1 MRRSALALDASGNAK
16 YPGCVSSTSFAV
28 DLQDIHF
35 VLFDQLEMQRKLAQ
49 HGRYAE
55 LDRDVYEAT
64 LAEAKRLAEE
74 VLGPINKTGDRVG
87 CKLDG
92 EGNVTTPPGYKEAWK
107 ILAEGGWVA
116 VSAPSEL
123 GGGGMPF
130 TMAMI
135 VNEILCGASMAFMM
149 YPGLT
154 AGAARVIL
162 LHAPERLREP
172 FARNMFSGKWGG
184 TMCLTEAGAGSSVGD
199 NRCKATPTDDPEVY
213 LLEGEKIFISGGDQD
228 LTENIVHLVLA
239 RTPNAGRGTKGL
251 SLFVVPKFLTDE
263 TGALGERN
271 GAHVLGIEHKMG
283 INGNATCTLGLGVRG
298 PCKGWLVGQENQGI
312 ELMFLMMNEA
322 RIGVAAQ
329 GQAIAAAAYGFAR
342 TYAKDRIQGQALRDG
357 KNPDAPPVAI
367 VAHPDVRRMLMLQKV
382 YSETMRSLLC
392 KLALDFDLA
401 HEASD
406 EGERE
411 RLKGR
416 VDLLTP
422 IVKATCTD
430 LGFEVA
436 TLAVQ
441 TYGGYGYIGEY
452 PVEQLVRDAKI
463 TSIYEGTNGI
473 QAMDLV
479 GRKLRIGG
487 GALFIEW
494 MNEANAT
501 LEGAAKAGFG
511 GAAEALG
518 KAVQMLAGSAMH
530 LAGLGKAR
538 KVEAAMLQASPF
550 LRMFGTVLL
559 GMEAIEQ
566 AVVARRL
573 ASERGESALFTGKLR
588 NLEFFVATLLPQA
601 IALGKTVQSGDES
614 CLDPSLF

>member
-1 MRRSALALDASGNAK
+1 M
-16 YPGCVSSTSFAV
+16 SSTSFAV

-35 VLFDQLEMQRKLAQ
+35 VLFDQLGMDRKLAQ
-49 HGRYAE
+49 HGKFAD

-64 LAEAKRLAEE
+64 LTETKRIAEE
-74 VLGPINKTGDRVG
+74 VLGPINRIGDRVG
-87 CKLDG
+87 CKLDD
-92 EGNVTTPPGYKEAWK
+92 EGNVTTPPGYREAWRT
-107 ILAEGGWVA
+107 LAEGGWVA
-116 VSAPSEL
+116 VSAPAEL

-162 LHAPERLREP
+162 EHGPAALRET

-184 TMCLTEAGAGSSVGD
+184 TMCLTESGAGSSVGD
-199 NRCKATPTDDPEVY
+199 NRSKATPTDEPGVY
-213 LLEGEKIFISGGDQD
+213 LIEGEKIFISGGDQD
-228 LTENIVHLVLA
+228 FTENIVHLVLA

-251 SLFVVPKFLTDE
+251 SLFMVPKFHVHAD
-263 TGALGERN
+263 GSLGERN

-283 INGNATCTLGLGVRG
+283 INGNATCTLGFGVRG
-298 PCKGWLVGQENQGI
+298 PCRGWLVGEENQGI
-312 ELMFLMMNEA
+312 ALMFLMMNEA

-329 GQAIAAAAYGFAR
+329 GQAIAAAAYGYAR
-342 TYAKDRIQGQALRDG
+342 VYAKDRVQGQALREA
-357 KNPDAPPVAI
+357 KNPEAPSVPI
-367 VAHPDVRRMLMLQKV
+367 VQHPDVRRMLMLQKV

-392 KLALDFDLA
+392 KLALYFDLM
-401 HEASD
+401 HEAAD
-406 EGERE
+406 PAERE

-416 VDLLTP
+416 VDLWTP
-422 IVKATCTD
+422 IVKATCAD

-494 MNEANAT
+494 MNEAN
-501 LEGAAKAGFG
+501 GALSQAGDAGFVAQAG
-511 GAAEALG
+511 ALG
-518 KAVQMLAGSAMH
+518 KAVQQLAGAAMH

-538 KVEAAMLQASPF
+538 KVEAAMAQAYPF

-559 GMEAIEQ
+559 GMEALEQ
-566 AVVARRL
+566 AVVAQRL
-573 ASERGESALFTGKLR
+573 AAERGPSPLLTGKLR
-588 NLEFFVATLLPQA
+588 NLDFFVASLLPQA
-601 IALGKTVQSGDES
+601 IGLGKSITSGDES
-614 CLDPSLF
+614 CLDPELFE

>member
-1 MRRSALALDASGNAK
+1 M
-16 YPGCVSSTSFAV
+16 SSTSFAV

-35 VLFDQLEMQRKLAQ
+35 VLFDQLEMDRKLGQ
-49 HGRYAE
+49 HGKYAD
-55 LDRDVYEAT
+55 LDREVYAAT
-64 LAEAKRLAEE
+64 LTETKRIAEE
-74 VLGPINKTGDRVG
+74 VLGPINKSGDRVG

-92 EGNVTTPPGYKEAWK
+92 DGNVTTPPGYKEAWRT
-107 ILAEGGWVA
+107 LADGGWIA
-116 VSAPSEL
+116 VSAPAEL

-135 VNEILCGASMAFMM
+135 VNEVLCGACMAFMM

-162 LHAPERLREP
+162 EHAPERLREP

-199 NRCKATPTDDPEVY
+199 NRSKATPTDEPGVY
-213 LLEGEKIFISGGDQD
+213 LIEGEKIFISGGDQD
-228 LTENIVHLVLA
+228 FTENIVHLVLA

-251 SLFVVPKFLTDE
+251 SLFMVPKFLVDADGQL
-263 TGALGERN
+263 GARN

-283 INGNATCTLGLGVRG
+283 INGNATCTLGLGMRG
-298 PCKGWLVGQENQGI
+298 PCRGWLVGEENQGI

-329 GQAIAAAAYGFAR
+329 GQAIAAAAYGYAR
-342 TYAKDRIQGQALRDG
+342 VYAKDRIQGQPLRDA
-357 KNPDAPPVAI
+357 KNPDAAPVAI
-367 VAHPDVRRMLMLQKV
+367 VQHPDVRRMLMLQKV
-382 YSETMRSLLC
+382 HSETMRSLLC
-392 KLALDFDLA
+392 KVALYFDLM
-401 HEASD
+401 HEAED
-406 EGERE
+406 PAERE
-411 RLKGR
+411 RLKAR
-416 VDLLTP
+416 VDLWTP
-422 IVKATCTD
+422 IVKAMCSD

-494 MNEANAT
+494 MNEAM
-501 LEGAAKAGFG
+501 AAVEKA
-511 GAAEALG
+511 AADYKVPAEALG
-518 KAVQMLAGSAMH
+518 KAVQQLAGAAMH

-538 KVEAAMLQASPF
+538 KVEAAMMQAYPF

-559 GMEAIEQ
+559 GLEALEQ

-573 ASERGESALFTGKLR
+573 AGERGDSPLYTGKQR
-588 NLEFFVATLLPQA
+588 NLEFYVTTLLPHA
-601 IALGKTVQSGDES
+601 TALGKSITSGDES
-614 CLDPSLF
+614 CLDPALFG

>member
-1 MRRSALALDASGNAK
+1 M
-16 YPGCVSSTSFAV
+16 SSTSFAV
-28 DLQDIHF
+28 DLNDIHF
-35 VLFDQLEMQRKLAQ
+35 VLFDQLAMDQELGR

-55 LDRDVYEAT
+55 LDREVYEAT
-64 LAEAKRLAEE
+64 LTETKRLAEE
-74 VLGPINKTGDRVG
+74 VLGPVNRSGDREG

-92 EGNVTTPPGYKEAWK
+92 DGNVTTPSGYKEAWK
-107 ILAEGGWVA
+107 ILAEGGWIA

-123 GGGGMPF
+123 GGGGLPF

-154 AGAARVIL
+154 AGAARVI
-162 LHAPERLREP
+162 HAHGPESMRDMYAQR
-172 FARNMFSGKWGG
+172 MFSGQWGG
-184 TMCLTEAGAGSSVGD
+184 TMCLTESGAGSSVGD
-199 NRCKATPTDDPEVY
+199 NRCKAIPTDEPGRY

-239 RTPNAGRGTKGL
+239 RTPDATRGTKGL
-251 SLFVVPKFLTDE
+251 SLFMVPKFLVDANGQL
-263 TGALGERN
+263 GARN

-283 INGNATCTLGLGVRG
+283 IHGNATCTLGLGARG
-298 PCKGWLVGQENQGI
+298 PCVGYLVGQENQGI

-329 GQAIAAAAYGFAR
+329 GQAIAAAAYSYALSYAR
-342 TYAKDRIQGQALRDG
+342 ERLQGQSLRDY
-357 KNPDAPPVAI
+357 KNPNAPPVAI
-367 VAHPDVRRMLMLQKV
+367 VQHPDVRRMLMLQKV

-392 KLALDFDLA
+392 KLALYFDLM
-401 HEASD
+401 HEAADPD
-406 EGERE
+406 ERA
-411 RLKGR
+411 RLQGR
-416 VDLLTP
+416 VDLWTP

-463 TSIYEGTNGI
+463 ASIYEGTNGI
-473 QAMDLV
+473 QALDLV

-494 MNEANAT
+494 MNAANTTIEVATEAGLGDAAT
-501 LEGAAKAGFG
+501 
-511 GAAEALG
+511 ALG

-538 KVEAAMLQASPF
+538 KLEAAMLQATPF

-559 GMEAIEQ
+559 GLEALEQ
-566 AVVARRL
+566 AVVARRV
-573 ASERGESALFTGKLR
+573 AAERGDSPLLAGKQR
-588 NLEFFVATLLPQA
+588 NLEFFITALLPQA
-601 IALGKTVQSGDES
+601 IALGKTVQSNDES
-614 CLDPSLF
+614 CLDPQLFGG

>member
-1 MRRSALALDASGNAK
+1 M
-16 YPGCVSSTSFAV
+16 
-28 DLQDIHF
+28 
-35 VLFDQLEMQRKLAQ
+35 LFDQLQMDQKLAQ
-49 HGRYAE
+49 HGKYAD
-55 LDRDVYEAT
+55 LDREVYEAT
-64 LAEAKRLAEE
+64 LAESKRLAEE

-107 ILAEGGWVA
+107 TLADGGWVA

-162 LHAPERLREP
+162 EHGPVAMREG

-199 NRCKATPTDDPEVY
+199 NRSKAAPLDEPGAY
-213 LLEGEKIFISGGDQD
+213 LLVGEKIFISGGDQD

-239 RTPNAGRGTKGL
+239 RTPNAPRGTKGL
-251 SLFVVPKFLTDE
+251 SLFVVPKFLVNEDGSL
-263 TGALGERN
+263 GARN

-283 INGNATCTLGLGVRG
+283 IHGNATCTLGLGTRG
-298 PCKGWLVGQENQGI
+298 PCKGFIVGEEGQGI

-329 GQAIAAAAYGFAR
+329 GQAIAAASYSYAR
-342 TYAKDRIQGQALRDG
+342 AYAKDRVQGQSLRDS
-357 KNPDAPPVAI
+357 KNLDAAPVAI
-367 VAHPDVRRMLMLQKV
+367 VQHPDVRRMLMLQKV

-392 KLALDFDLA
+392 KLALYFDLM
-401 HEASD
+401 HESGDAA
-406 EGERE
+406 ERE

-416 VDLLTP
+416 VDLWTP

-430 LGFEVA
+430 LGFEMA

-463 TSIYEGTNGI
+463 ASIYEGTNGI

-494 MNEANAT
+494 MNAANAD
-501 LEGAAKAGFG
+501 LEAANAAGF
-511 GAAEALG
+511 AAHAEALG

-530 LAGLGKAR
+530 IAGLGKAR
-538 KVEAAMLQASPF
+538 KLEAAMAQASPF

-559 GMEAIEQ
+559 GMEALEQ

-573 ASERGESALFTGKLR
+573 GGERGESSLLIGKQR
-588 NLEFFVATLLPQA
+588 NLEFFVSTLLPQA
-601 IALGKTVQSGDES
+601 IAIGKSIQSGDES
-614 CLDPSLF
+614 CLDPALFD

>member
-1 MRRSALALDASGNAK
+1 M
-16 YPGCVSSTSFAV
+16 SSTSFAV

-35 VLFDQLEMQRKLAQ
+35 VLFDQLEMDRKLAQ
-49 HGRYAE
+49 HGKYAD
-55 LDRDVYEAT
+55 LDREVYAAT
-64 LAEAKRLAEE
+64 LTETKRIAEE
-74 VLGPINKTGDRVG
+74 VLGPINKVGDRVG

-107 ILAEGGWVA
+107 TLSEGGWIA
-116 VSAPSEL
+116 VSAPGEL
-123 GGGGMPF
+123 GGGGLPF

-162 LHAPERLREP
+162 QHGPEHLREP

-184 TMCLTEAGAGSSVGD
+184 TMCLTESGAGSSVGD
-199 NRCKATPTDDPEVY
+199 NRSRATPTEEPGVY
-213 LLEGEKIFISGGDQD
+213 LIEGEKIFISGGDQD
-228 LTENIVHLVLA
+228 FTENIVHLVLA

-251 SLFVVPKFLTDE
+251 SLFMVPKFNVEADGSL
-263 TGALGERN
+263 GARN

-283 INGNATCTLGLGVRG
+283 INGNATCTLGFGVRG
-298 PCKGWLVGQENQGI
+298 PCRGWLVGQENQGI

-329 GQAIAAAAYGFAR
+329 GQAIAAAAYGYAR
-342 TYAKDRIQGQALRDG
+342 VYAKDRIQGQPLREA
-357 KNPDAPPVAI
+357 KNPDAPSVPI
-367 VAHPDVRRMLMLQKV
+367 VQHPDVRRMLMLQKV

-392 KLALDFDLA
+392 KLALNFDLM
-401 HEASD
+401 HESGDPA
-406 EGERE
+406 ERE

-416 VDLLTP
+416 VDLITP
-422 IVKATCTD
+422 IAKAVCSD

-494 MNEANAT
+494 MNEANTT
-501 LEGAAKAGFG
+501 LTAAAAAGFAP
-511 GAAEALG
+511 AAEALG
-518 KAVQMLAGSAMH
+518 KTVQQLAGAAMH

-538 KVEAAMLQASPF
+538 KVEAAMAQAYPF

-559 GMEAIEQ
+559 GMQALEQ
-566 AVVARRL
+566 ATLADRL
-573 ASERGESALFTGKLR
+573 EAERGASALFTGKRR
-588 NLEFFVATLLPQA
+588 NLEFFVASILPGA
-601 IALGKTVQSGDES
+601 TALGKAITSNDES
-614 CLDPSLF
+614 CLDPALFE

>member
-1 MRRSALALDASGNAK
+1 
-16 YPGCVSSTSFAV
+16 VSSTSFAV
-28 DLQDIHF
+28 DLHDIHF
-35 VLFDQLEMQRKLAQ
+35 VLFDQLGMDRKLAQ
-49 HGRYAE
+49 HGKFAD

-64 LAEAKRLAEE
+64 LTETKRLAEE
-74 VLGPINKTGDRVG
+74 VLGPINRIGDRVG
-87 CKLDG
+87 CKLDA

-107 ILAEGGWVA
+107 TLADGGWIA
-116 VSAPSEL
+116 VSAPAEL

-162 LHAPERLREP
+162 EHGPAQLREP

-184 TMCLTEAGAGSSVGD
+184 TMCLTESGAGSSVGD
-199 NRCKATPTDDPEVY
+199 NRSKATPTEEPGVY
-213 LLEGEKIFISGGDQD
+213 LIEGEKIFISGGDQD
-228 LTENIVHLVLA
+228 FTENIVHLVLA

-251 SLFVVPKFLTDE
+251 SLFMVPKFLVDAD
-263 TGALGERN
+263 GGLGERN

-283 INGNATCTLGLGVRG
+283 IIGNATCTLGFGVRG
-298 PCKGWLVGQENQGI
+298 PCRGWLVGEENQGI
-312 ELMFLMMNEA
+312 ALMFLMMNEA

-329 GQAIAAAAYGFAR
+329 GQAIAAAAYSFAR
-342 TYAKDRIQGQALRDG
+342 AYAKDRIQGQPLREA
-357 KNPDAPPVAI
+357 KNPDAPSVPI
-367 VAHPDVRRMLMLQKV
+367 VQHPDVRRMLMLQKV

-392 KLALDFDLA
+392 KLALYFDLM
-401 HEASD
+401 HEAAD
-406 EGERE
+406 PAERE

-416 VDLLTP
+416 VDLWTP
-422 IVKATCTD
+422 IVKATCAD

-494 MNEANAT
+494 MNEANST
-501 LEGAAKAGFG
+501 LSQAADAGFG
-511 GAAEALG
+511 PAAGALG
-518 KAVQMLAGSAMH
+518 KAVQQLAGAAMH

-538 KVEAAMLQASPF
+538 KVEAAMAQAYPF

-559 GMEAIEQ
+559 GMEALEQ
-566 AVVARRL
+566 AQVAERL
-573 ASERGESALFTGKLR
+573 TAERGPSSLLIGKRR
-588 NLEFFVATLLPQA
+588 NLEFFVANLLPNA
-601 IALGKTVQSGDES
+601 VALGKSITSDDES
-614 CLDPSLF
+614 CLDPALFE

>member
-1 MRRSALALDASGNAK
+1 M
-16 YPGCVSSTSFAV
+16 SSTSFVV

-35 VLFDQLEMQRKLAQ
+35 VLFDQLEMDRKLGR
-49 HGRYAE
+49 HGKYAD

-64 LAEAKRLAEE
+64 LTESKRLAEE

-87 CKLDG
+87 CKLDAD
-92 EGNVTTPPGYKEAWK
+92 GNVTTPPGYKAAWK
-107 ILAEGGWVA
+107 TLADGGWVA

-162 LHAPERLREP
+162 EHAPDHLAES

-199 NRCKATPTDDPEVY
+199 NRCKATPTDDPAEPGTY

-239 RTPNAGRGTKGL
+239 RTSGAPSGTKGL
-251 SLFVVPKFLTDE
+251 SLFVVPKFLVDAEGTL
-263 TGALGERN
+263 GARN

-283 INGNATCTLGLGVRG
+283 INGNATCTLGLGARG
-298 PCKGWLVGQENQGI
+298 PCKGWLVGQEHQGI

-342 TYAKDRIQGQALRDG
+342 AYANERVQGQALRDA
-357 KNPDAPPVAI
+357 KSPDAAPVAI
-367 VAHPDVRRMLMLQKV
+367 VQHPDVRRMLMLQKV

-392 KLALDFDLA
+392 KLALYFDLM
-401 HEASD
+401 HESED
-406 EGERE
+406 PVERE

-416 VDLLTP
+416 VDLWTP

-441 TYGGYGYIGEY
+441 TYGGYGYIGEF

-479 GRKLRIGG
+479 GRKLRQGG

-494 MNEANAT
+494 MNAAIAD
-501 LEGAAKAGFG
+501 LESAAAAGFQTQT
-511 GAAEALG
+511 EQLR
-518 KAVQMLAGSAMH
+518 KAVQTLAGSAMH
-530 LAGLGKAR
+530 IAGLGKAR
-538 KVEAAMLQASPF
+538 KVDAAMLQATPF

-559 GMEAIEQ
+559 GMEALDQ

-573 ASERGESALFTGKLR
+573 ASERGESPLFTGKLR
-588 NLEFFVATLLPQA
+588 NLDFYVSSLLPQA
-601 IALGKTVQSGDES
+601 IALGKGIQSGDES
-614 CLDPSLF
+614 CLDPALFT